1 MKRFFTTNVGMKLF
15 ALATAIV
22 LWLSVAGEPEL
33 STFVSAPV
41 EYKNLSAN
49 LEIDSIVVETV
60 LLEVHGPSAELRGA
74 PGGRPRYTVVLD
86 MADATA
92 GQRTFTIDSS
102 DVRLPRAVHL
112 VRSIPAQIRLNFEP
126 SATRSVPV
134 RVRFAADPP
143 PDLQLEFA
151 VAEPPALWIA
161 GPASRVARVESVET
175 DPIHL
180 KPQAG
185 FAAYRM
191 DAYVDDPHV
200 RFVGAPQVTV
210 KVKLGKK

>member
-1 MKRFFTTNVGMKLF
+1 VKRFFTRNLRAKLF
-15 ALATAIV
+15 SLATAV
-22 LWLSVAGEPEL
+22 LLWLSVAGEPEL

-41 EYKNLSAN
+41 EYKNLSTE
-49 LEIDSIVVETV
+49 LEINSDVVESV

-86 MADATA
+86 MADAAA
-92 GQRTFTIDSS
+92 GQRTFTVEPYN
-102 DVRLPRAVHL
+102 VRLPRGVQLVH
-112 VRSIPAQIRLNFEP
+112 SIPAQIRLNFEP
-126 SATRSVPV
+126 GATRSVPV
-134 RVRFAADPP
+134 RVRFADDPP
-143 PDLQLEFA
+143 PDMQVEFS

-185 FAAYRM
+185 LAAYRM
-191 DAYVDDPHV
+191 SAYVNDPHV
-200 RFVGAPQVTV
+200 RFVGVPQVTV